1 MGWLSLATRVIPKL
15 WRSGAK
21 VTSTL
26 WKGGSSVVCA
36 VAKNP
41 KTTAVASVATFAGW
55 QKLSHPDESIGT
67 AVGKTLRGGTDR
79 TGDFAHDVV
88 NGYTGENT
96 VEQVKDTTNKVIS
109 EIKDTAAETKGLL
122 GTFGDTLKGI
132 SSFIGNLFGGNG
144 TNMFGNFFN
153 NLASGK
159 ISGWGIGALIAA
171 AYMVFGRTGLL
182 GKVGGA
188 LMAMM
193 MIGNNSQRQTQ
204 TELPKPK
211 IKRWCRMNS
220 NNATDI
226 GNISNINNTNNM
238 RKTLT
243 VIGASLFASH
253 AFADS
258 ITDGI
263 GTAGDAIYSY
273 TPYVQALGY
282 VLASIIGI
290 VAAFVIYYAIANN
303 DRNVKKRILTWGGG
317 CVAML
322 CMTIALPKFF
332 DYQES
337 GLLAGN
343 TNSSGGSS
351 GDFAGGDRWGKIDI
365 TIPDIN
371 NPIWRPDHRFD
382 PILRPGTGIV
392 KPNIKLN

>member
-15 WRSGAK
+15 WRSGVI

-26 WKGGSSVVCA
+26 WKGGSSVVGA
-36 VAKNP
+36 VARNP

-67 AVGKTLRGGTDR
+67 AVGKTLRGGTDG

-88 NGYTGENT
+88 NGY
-96 VEQVKDTTNKVIS
+96 NKVIS

-204 TELPKPK
+204 TV
-211 IKRWCRMNS
+211 
-220 NNATDI
+220 A
-226 GNISNINNTNNM
+226 
-238 RKTLT
+238 
-243 VIGASLFASH
+243 
-253 AFADS
+253 
-258 ITDGI
+258 
-263 GTAGDAIYSY
+263 
-273 TPYVQALGY
+273 QAE
-282 VLASIIGI
+282 
-290 VAAFVIYYAIANN
+290 NQEMMQ
-303 DRNVKKRILTWGGG
+303 DEQQQRNR
-317 CVAML
+317 
-322 CMTIALPKFF
+322 
-332 DYQES
+332 
-337 GLLAGN
+337 
-343 TNSSGGSS
+343 
-351 GDFAGGDRWGKIDI
+351 
-365 TIPDIN
+365 
-371 NPIWRPDHRFD
+371 HR
-382 PILRPGTGIV
+382 
-392 KPNIKLN
+392 

>member
-15 WRSGAK
+15 WRSGVK

-26 WKGGSSVVCA
+26 WKGGSSVVGA

-67 AVGKTLRGGTDR
+67 AVGKTLRGGTDG

-132 SSFIGNLFGGNG
+132 SSFVGNLFGGNG

-193 MIGNNSQRQTQ
+193 MIGSNSQRQTQ
-204 TELPKPK
+204 TIAQAENQE
-211 IKRWCRMNS
+211 M
-220 NNATDI
+220 
-226 GNISNINNTNNM
+226 
-238 RKTLT
+238 
-243 VIGASLFASH
+243 
-253 AFADS
+253 
-258 ITDGI
+258 
-263 GTAGDAIYSY
+263 
-273 TPYVQALGY
+273 VQ
-282 VLASIIGI
+282 
-290 VAAFVIYYAIANN
+290 
-303 DRNVKKRILTWGGG
+303 DEQQQRNR
-317 CVAML
+317 
-322 CMTIALPKFF
+322 
-332 DYQES
+332 
-337 GLLAGN
+337 
-343 TNSSGGSS
+343 
-351 GDFAGGDRWGKIDI
+351 
-365 TIPDIN
+365 
-371 NPIWRPDHRFD
+371 HR
-382 PILRPGTGIV
+382 
-392 KPNIKLN
+392 